1 MIISFQFW
9 WNWFELNQLENMCLI
24 KKRTKK
30 QLIIFIKI
38 VCFNTKM
45 RMRTFT
51 YVTCSWH
58 QKNATTNSPIY
69 QFKVLQNVFKMK
81 SKAWNVFKEINKKLH
96 TVKKQCQKTRWPLSC
111 TLNSWIG
118 ELENSWFRFLMSR
131 TG

>member
-81 SKAWNVFKEINKKLH
+81 KQSLRCFSKIRNNTLLKRGFK
-96 TVKKQCQKTRWPLSC
+96 RLSG
-111 TLNSWIG
+111 LYAAIQIR
-118 ELENSWFRFLMSR
+118 ELENLWFRFLMSW